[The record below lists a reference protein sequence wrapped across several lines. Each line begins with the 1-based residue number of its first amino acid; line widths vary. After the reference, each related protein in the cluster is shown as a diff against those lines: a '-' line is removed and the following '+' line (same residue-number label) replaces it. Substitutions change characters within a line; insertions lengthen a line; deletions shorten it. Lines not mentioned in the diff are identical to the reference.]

1 LNFATIKEYI
11 VEPDPLP
18 WFSLGIAVVLLAFV
32 NLLEVAYASV
42 NRSEMRR
49 NFDNTK
55 PRTRRLEQLLH
66 EGIHLFLALSLLK
79 YLALLLIGVASGLLI
94 FVPTTSWVQIFYG
107 VVGWIGLAL
116 LQPFW
121 RAMVLPR
128 AEAIA
133 SMMAPVV
140 QLLTNLFRPLTSAIH
155 GLNSWINGS
164 EGNDDGALSDEAIR
178 LLANTGEAAEEIE
191 ENEREMIVSILEMN
205 DTLAR
210 EVMVPRIDIVSLSVV
225 ANLHDALELVISAG
239 HSRIPV
245 YEENID
251 SIVGILYAKDL
262 LKCFRDEQMDLPLR
276 ELLRPA
282 YFIPASKKVNILL
295 QELQKNRVHIA
306 VVVDEY
312 GGTAGVVTVEDI
324 IEEIVGDIQDE
335 YDIEEDSYVQAIGPD
350 TYLLNSR
357 LDVYSL
363 CKLLDIEVDTDVADT
378 LGGLLYTLMEHV
390 PEQGEAVEH
399 EGWRFMVLSLDGR
412 RIEQVRAEP
421 VYPQPDS
428 RPDETDEPQNER
440 EHSPVRNPFVKI
452 QAVE

>member
-1 LNFATIKEYI
+1 M
-11 VEPDPLP
+11 EPDPLP
-18 WFSLGIAVVLLAFV
+18 WFSLGIAVALLAFF
-32 NLLEVAYASV
+32 NLLEVAYAYV
-42 NRSEMRR
+42 NRSEVRR
-49 NFDNTK
+49 SFDDTK
-55 PRTRRLEQLLH
+55 PRIQQLEQLLH

-79 YLALLLIGVASGLLI
+79 YLALLLIGVASGFLI
-94 FVPTTSWVQIFYG
+94 FVTATSWLNIVYG
-107 VVGWIGLAL
+107 LVGWIALAL

-121 RAMVLPR
+121 RAMILPR
-128 AEAIA
+128 AATIAITLTPA
-133 SMMAPVV
+133 V
-140 QLLTNLFRPLTSAIH
+140 QLLTNLFRPLTGAIH
-155 GLNSWINGS
+155 ALNSWINGS

-178 LLANTGEAAEEIE
+178 LLVNTGENTEEIE

-210 EVMVPRIDIVSLSVV
+210 EVMVPRIDIVSLSVA
-225 ANLHDALELVISAG
+225 ANLRDALELVISAG

-262 LKCFRDEQMDLPLR
+262 LKCFRDGQMDLPLR

-282 YFIPASKKVNILL
+282 YFIPTSKKVNILL

-306 VVVDEY
+306 IVVDEY

-390 PEQGEAVEH
+390 PEQGETVEH
-399 EGWRFMVLSLDGR
+399 EGWRFTVLSLDGR

-421 VYPQPDS
+421 VHPQPDPHS
-428 RPDETDEPQNER
+428 EEAEER
-440 EHSPVRNPFVKI
+440 QRERAPARNPFVKI
-452 QAVE
+452 QAVD